1 VKYALIEILLPWKE
15 QRTPELPAAQYLPV
29 LVNPAWAF
37 AEIKSDLLGSHY
49 VPRGFF
55 VNV

>member
-1 VKYALIEILLPWKE
+1 VKYALIEVLLSGKK
-15 QRTPELPAAQYLPV
+15 QRTPELPATQYLPV
-29 LVNPAWAF
+29 LVNPRWAF

-49 VPRGFF
+49 VPWGFF